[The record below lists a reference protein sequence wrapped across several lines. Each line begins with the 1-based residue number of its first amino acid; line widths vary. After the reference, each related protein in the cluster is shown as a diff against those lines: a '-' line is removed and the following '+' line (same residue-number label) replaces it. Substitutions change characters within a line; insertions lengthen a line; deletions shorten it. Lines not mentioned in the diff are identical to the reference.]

1 MQPTR
6 PFTELL
12 KDGPDPIA
20 FFCHLLADESA
31 PIEERKEAAR
41 ALLPSAA
48 GEGGPVLRAL
58 PGARQVAS
66 V

>member
-31 PIEERKEAAR
+31 PTEVRKEAAR
-41 ALLPSAA
+41 MLRPYYHPLLAQA
-48 GEGGPVLRAL
+48 GPYLERFLGREK
-58 PGARQVAS
+58 
-66 V
+66 